1 MAQAAS
7 RRRQRRFALR
17 APIETDP
24 FRLAFEHGA
33 VGIAVHD
40 PGGALVNANAAIH
53 ALLGREPVDLA
64 ALVDAFHPEERMGL
78 HRRLRSLVAGE
89 GSAVVAEHRLA
100 QDRDS
105 ANRCVRLHVSTVS
118 DRSGAVVALVTHV
131 VDVTEQHEHARELLH
146 QTLHDALTGLPN
158 RTLLRDRL
166 EHALSRTARAAE
178 RSIAVLYLDLDHFK
192 TVNDS
197 LGHACGDEVLVETAT
212 RLQAA
217 VRPSDTVAR
226 FGGDEF
232 VVCCEDIHGSN
243 EAVNLAER
251 ILAALRTPF
260 HPSGHELTLSTSIGI
275 ALARRPGETGDEL
288 LRDAD
293 AALYA
298 AKAAGRD
305 RFEIFTS

>member
-1 MAQAAS
+1 LAQAAS
-7 RRRQRRFALR
+7 RRRQRRRALR

-33 VGIAVHD
+33 IGIAVHD
-40 PGGALVNANAAIH
+40 PAGGMVSVNPAMR

-64 ALVDAFHPEERMGL
+64 ALVDAVHPEERMGF
-78 HRRLRSLVAGE
+78 HRRLRALVAGD
-89 GSAVVAEHRLA
+89 GTLMVAEHRLDDTA
-100 QDRDS
+100 GT
-105 ANRCVRLHVSTVS
+105 RCIRLHVSTAT
-118 DRSGAVVALVTHV
+118 DRSGAVVALVTHA
-131 VDVTEQHEHARELLH
+131 VDVTEQHAHARELLH

-166 EHALSRTARAAE
+166 EHALSRAARA
-178 RSIAVLYLDLDHFK
+178 SQSGIALLYLDLDHFK
-192 TVNDS
+192 SVNDTH
-197 LGHACGDEVLVETAT
+197 GHACGDAVLVEAAT

-232 VVCCEDIHGSN
+232 VVCCEDIHGLT
-243 EAVNLAER
+243 ETVNLARR
-251 ILAALRTPF
+251 ILVAMRAPF
-260 HPSGHELTLSTSIGI
+260 HPAEHELRLSTSIGI
-275 ALARRPGETGDEL
+275 ALARRPGETAEEL

-298 AKAAGRD
+298 AKNAGRD
-305 RFEIFTS
+305 RFEISTT